1 MSTQDDSDYRCDGI
15 NGVVI
20 DSGSGM
26 VKAGFAGEDAPRAV
40 FPPIVGKPKHRVN
53 SLIPSH
59 RNYVSLDYFVQFMLT
74 KVIGQVYGFPTFLRE
89 RTL

>member
-20 DSGSGM
+20 DNGSGM

-40 FPPIVGKPKHRVN
+40 FPPIVGKPKHQVN

-59 RNYVSLDYFVQFMLT
+59 RKYGSLNYFEQFMLT
-74 KVIGQVYGFPTFLRE
+74 KVIGRMHEFPTFP
-89 RTL
+89 